1 MKQNLT
7 PGNPYR
13 KADHYQYPQ
22 DILDCH
28 LDMVEELRTKAK
40 DVRASIHIGKPTSG
54 NAAAAK
60 LELAMGRVYSEE
72 ATSKRKPL
80 NIPGLDNGPKLC
92 FPERI
97 DRAAASENY
106 NEKHAEYKLFNAL
119 AAELERDSVPS
130 DATGTLYLYTRL
142 NMCSGCYTTCNEDF
156 ARWFPNIEVI
166 IFYEEP
172 YP

>member
-7 PGNPYR
+7 TGNPYR
-13 KADHYQYPQ
+13 NARHYQYPQ
-22 DILDCH
+22 EILDCH

-40 DVRASIHIGKPTSG
+40 DVRSRDIGRPSGG
-54 NAAAAK
+54 NAAAAV
-60 LELAMGRVYSEE
+60 LELAIGRVYSEQ
-72 ATSKRKPL
+72 ATSKKKPL
-80 NIPGLDNGPKLC
+80 NIPGQDNGPKLC

-130 DATGTLYLYTRL
+130 EAIGRLYIYTERYVFGL
-142 NMCSGCYTTCNEDF
+142 QHYL
-156 ARWFPNIEVI
+156 R
-166 IFYEEP
+166 
-172 YP
+172 